1 MMRQILILVFLLALV
16 SCKSIESYNAQVTS
30 LHTVAVVHDDID
42 AIYEQLQKHHPRL
55 YQYTTKEVLDFKFD
69 SLKRS
74 VKEPITSQEFYEKL
88 APVLKEVRQGHIS
101 VAPPK
106 EKFTKAERKTLNK
119 KKFEFYELDFEYLD
133 DALWVTGARTDSALI
148 GSEVLKINGAYPTDL
163 INKYQNQIA
172 SDGYNTTLYDRAI
185 GKGFAR
191 MYYRDKGFL
200 DSLVIKFKLRDSVF
214 TRVLKR
220 VDKNKQ
226 ADSVQKPQ
234 DSSVVKPLTKA
245 ERNAKKIAE
254 REKRK
259 RHKKLGYIASRKEYI
274 RNFNYLND
282 AVAIMKIRGF
292 EDGPYKEFYNESF
305 QKLDSLNTPYLILDL
320 RDNGGGRIGEID
332 YLFSYLAQE
341 PYQFINKSE
350 VTSRVPFMTF
360 AMANGSPT
368 GLKIVS
374 AILSPIIVTHNLL
387 KTQKVNDTLYYKFK
401 YSKTREPKENNFKGQ
416 VYVLINGNSFSAS
429 SIISTNLKALNLATF
444 VGEETGG
451 AYNGTV
457 AGIYKYYTLPNSL
470 IKIRFGLMQIESP
483 FKTEP
488 DGYGVKPDVYIVPT
502 HEDRL
507 NGKDPELEWILMD
520 IEKDK
525 SYSGSGKANEIGN

>member
-1 MMRQILILVFLLALV
+1 MRHLLLLVSLILIV
-16 SCKSIESYNAQVTS
+16 SCKSVEKYNAQVTS
-30 LHTVAVVHDDID
+30 LHSIYDLQEDVD
-42 AIYEQLQKHHPRL
+42 AIYGQLKRHHPRL
-55 YQYTTKEVLDFKFD
+55 YQYSSKETLDFKFD
-69 SLKRS
+69 SLKNTI
-74 VKEPITSQEFYEKL
+74 VKPITSQEFYEKL
-88 APVLKEVRQGHIS
+88 APVVREVRQGHIS

-106 EKFTKAERKTLNK
+106 EKFTKPERKELNK
-119 KKFEFYELDFEYLD
+119 KKFEFYELDFECLD

-148 GSEVLKINGAYPTDL
+148 GSQVLKVNTENPMDL
-163 INKYQNQIA
+163 IKKYEHQIA
-172 SDGYNTTLYDRAI
+172 SDGYNTTLYSRAI
-185 GKGFAR
+185 GKNFAR
-191 MYYRDKGFL
+191 LYYRDKGFL
-200 DSLVIKFKLRDSVF
+200 DSVALTFKLRDSVF

-220 VDKNKQ
+220 VDKNKP

-234 DSSVVKPLTKA
+234 DSTVVKTLTKD

-259 RHKKLGYIASRKEYI
+259 RHKKLGYISSRKEYI

-292 EDGPYKEFYNESF
+292 EDGPYKEFYSESF

-341 PYQFINKSE
+341 PYQFINNKSE

-401 YSKTREPKENNFKGQ
+401 YSKIRQPKENNFKGQ

-470 IKIRFGLMQIESP
+470 VKIRFGLMQIESP
-483 FKTEP
+483 YKTEP
-488 DGYGVKPDVYIVPT
+488 DGFGIKPDVYIVPT

-525 SYSGSGKANEIGN
+525 SYSGSGKANQIGY

>member
-1 MMRQILILVFLLALV
+1 MRHILLLVSLLLIV
-16 SCKSIESYNAQVTS
+16 SCKSVEKYNAQVTS
-30 LHTVAVVHDDID
+30 LHSVADLQDDVD
-42 AIYEQLQKHHPRL
+42 AIYKQLRKHHPRL
-55 YQYTTKEVLDFKFD
+55 YQYSSKETLDFKFD
-69 SLKRS
+69 SLKNTI
-74 VKEPITSQEFYEKL
+74 VKPITSQEFYEKL
-88 APVLKEVRQGHIS
+88 APVVREVRQGHIS
-101 VAPPK
+101 VVPPK
-106 EKFTKAERKTLNK
+106 EKFTKAERKALNK
-119 KKFEFYELDFEYLD
+119 KKFELYELDFEYLD
-133 DALWVTGARTDSALI
+133 DALWVAGARTDSALI
-148 GSEVLKINGAYPTDL
+148 GSEVLKIDGEYPADL
-163 INKYQNQIA
+163 ITKYQNQIA
-172 SDGYNTTLYDRAI
+172 SDGYNTTLYNRAI
-185 GKGFAR
+185 SKGFTR
-191 MYYRDKGFL
+191 LYYRDKGFL
-200 DSLVIKFKLRDSVF
+200 DSVPLTFKLRDSVF

-220 VDKNKQ
+220 VDKNKKS
-226 ADSVQKPQ
+226 DSVQKPK
-234 DSSVVKPLTKA
+234 DSTTVKPLTKT
-245 ERNAKKIAE
+245 ERKAAKVAQK
-254 REKRK
+254 EKRK
-259 RHKKLGYIASRKEYI
+259 LNKKLGYNPSRKEYI

-292 EDGPYKEFYNESF
+292 SDGPYKEFYNESF
-305 QKLDSLNTPYLILDL
+305 EKLDSLDTPYLILDL
-320 RDNGGGRIGEID
+320 RDNGGGRIGEIE

-350 VTSRVPFMTF
+350 VTTRVPFMTF

-401 YSKTREPKENNFKGQ
+401 YSKIRQPKDNNFKGQ

-457 AGIYKYYTLPNSL
+457 AGICKYYTLPNSL
-470 IKIRFGLMQIESP
+470 VKIRFGLMQIESP
-483 FKTEP
+483 YKTEP
-488 DGYGVKPDVYIVPT
+488 DGYGIKPDVYIVPT

-525 SYSGSGKANEIGN
+525 SYSGSGKANQIGY